1 MNRIM
6 EMIFKNGS
14 YIKSSISD
22 GDIKRSK
29 RAYEQQINFW
39 KNNLDLFIEENFGI
53 KLFQYQK
60 NLLKQAGDNMSK
72 VIVNGRVYDI
82 PSGANIAINDG
93 QVFVNG
99 ENITIKNIPNVE
111 VKIEGSIKSLKTNG
125 DVTVH
130 GNVEEIKCDGDCYVY
145 DDVIGNINAGGDIEC
160 EQIYGSVN
168 AAGDI
173 YYTYV

>member
-1 MNRIM
+1 M

-14 YIKSSISD
+14 YIKSSTSD

-29 RAYEQQINFW
+29 RVYEQQINFW
-39 KNNLDLFIEENFGI
+39 KNNPDLFVEENFGI

-72 VIVNGRVYDI
+72 VIVNGQVYDI

-99 ENITIKNIPNVE
+99 ENITIKTIPNVE
-111 VKIEGSIKSLKTNG
+111 VKIEGNINSLKTNG

-130 GNVEEIKCDGDCYVY
+130 GNVKEIKCDGDCYVY